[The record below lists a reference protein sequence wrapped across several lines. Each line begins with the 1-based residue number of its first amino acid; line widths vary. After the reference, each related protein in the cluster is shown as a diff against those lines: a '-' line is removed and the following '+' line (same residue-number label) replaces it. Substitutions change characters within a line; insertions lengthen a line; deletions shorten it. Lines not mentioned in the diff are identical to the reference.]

1 MKSCAVLCFSPYFG
15 GMDMDSL
22 KIAKLISDSVNVT
35 FICKKGT
42 SLEERAKVNH
52 EGMNFESI
60 EFKSMLSLNLASRLR
75 KILKRDKIENIIFF
89 GASELGSIALASFGL
104 EINIIV
110 QHGTTKKRSK
120 KDPYHWLTYG
130 CVNYHVAVSSHIA
143 KNVLKIIPSKE
154 AQMRVIYTS
163 LSLRNLPVNPPQVGK
178 KIKLLHVGRIA
189 MGKGHMEAIKA
200 CEILHQSGVDFEL
213 TFVGEADPPEM
224 LEQITNQ
231 LNQTPYPEKIKLA
244 GYSSNVGQYY
254 SESNI
259 FLFPSHGEGMS
270 NAFLEALAYGLQCVC
285 FDNTAFPELQKDF
298 DFHMYLAKDKDL
310 ESLQKQLLSAVNELP
325 RSLELLESN
334 MGKIKQNFSTQT
346 AKEKFLELLT

>member
-42 SLEERAKVNH
+42 SLEERGIANH

-89 GASELGSIALASFGL
+89 GASELGSIAIASFGL
-104 EINIIV
+104 GINIIV

-120 KDPYHWLTYG
+120 KDPYHWLTYSS
-130 CVNYHVAVSSHIA
+130 VNHHVAVSRHIA
-143 KNVLKIIPSKE
+143 RNVLKIIPSKE
-154 AQMRVIYTS
+154 SQMKVIYTS
-163 LSLRNLPVNPPQVGK
+163 LSLKNLPNRPPQISE

-189 MGKGHMEAIKA
+189 MGKGHAEAIKA
-200 CEILHQSGVDFEL
+200 CNILHQQGIDFEL

-224 LEQITNQ
+224 LEEITKQID
-231 LNQTPYPEKIKLA
+231 QTSYADKIMLA
-244 GYSSNVGQYY
+244 GYSSNVGKFY

-285 FDNTAFPELQKDF
+285 FDNTAFPELQEDF
-298 DFHMYLAKDKDL
+298 DFHIYLAKNKDL

-325 RSLELLESN
+325 RSLELVETN
-334 MGKIKQNFSTQT
+334 MKKIKENFSTQT
-346 AKEKFLELLT
+346 AKEKFLDLLN